1 MILFRVKF
9 CHCFALNVQSNDLNT
24 LTSFILKYR
33 PCDQKLDCIF
43 VLKFLD
49 KLGAIEYLTLTTRA
63 FFEFYQRGFELKL
76 EVLHVYRRLLE
87 LLVCP

>member
-24 LTSFILKYR
+24 PTSFILKYH

-49 KLGAIEYLTLTTRA
+49 KLGAIEYLTLMIRA
-63 FFEFYQRGFELKL
+63 FFEFYQRGFKLKL
-76 EVLHVYRRLLE
+76 EV
-87 LLVCP
+87 